1 MKKMVTIKDIAKM
14 ANVSH
19 TTVSRAL
26 NNSPL
31 IKEPTK
37 RKILELAEQLKYT
50 PNVNAKSLVMQKSHT
65 IGLFL
70 TSISEGTSSSFL
82 ADTIKGV
89 NSVIDQDYN
98 LFIRGIDDYKDFSS
112 INRQRFDGIILMS
125 QSVQDNQFIYHV
137 LQKEIPL
144 VVLNREVEEE
154 QVINILSNDEDGAR
168 KAVDYLLDCGHRDI
182 AIIEGTPSF
191 KSTQKRKEG
200 YIKALVERDI
210 PIKGAYSVQGN
221 YDVES
226 GYLAMEQLLE
236 LDKPPSAVFSSNDD
250 MAIGAMKAIFAKGL
264 MVPDDIS
271 VAGFDDIG
279 FTQYTTPRL
288 TTVKRPVEEISI
300 YGAKKILSLVLGKE
314 EKAEKIF
321 AKTELVIR
329 DSVKKI

>member
-1 MKKMVTIKDIAKM
+1 MVTIKDIAKM

>member
-1 MKKMVTIKDIAKM
+1 
-14 ANVSH
+14 
-19 TTVSRAL
+19 
-26 NNSPL
+26 
-31 IKEPTK
+31 
-37 RKILELAEQLKYT
+37 
-50 PNVNAKSLVMQKSHT
+50 
-65 IGLFL
+65 LFL

-89 NSVIDQDYN
+89 NSVISQDYN

-191 KSTQKRKEG
+191 KSSQKRKEG

-210 PIKGAYSVQGN
+210 PIKGSYSVQGN

-226 GYLAMEQLLE
+226 GYLAMEKLLE
-236 LDKPPSAVFSSNDD
+236 LDKPPTAVFCSNDD
-250 MAIGAMKAIFAKGL
+250 MAIGAMKAIFGKGL
-264 MVPDDIS
+264 KVPEDIS

-279 FTQYTTPRL
+279 FTQYTSPRL

-300 YGAKKILSLVLGKE
+300 YGAKKILSLVLGKQQE
-314 EKAEKIF
+314 AEKIF

>member
-1 MKKMVTIKDIAKM
+1 MVTIKDIAKM

-37 RKILELAEQLKYT
+37 RKILELAEQLNYT

-89 NSVIDQDYN
+89 NSVISQDYN

-191 KSTQKRKEG
+191 KSSQKRKEG

-210 PIKGAYSVQGN
+210 PIKGSYSVQGN

-226 GYLAMEQLLE
+226 GYLAMEKLLE
-236 LDKPPSAVFSSNDD
+236 LDKPPTAVFCSNDD
-250 MAIGAMKAIFAKGL
+250 MAIGAMKAIFGKGL
-264 MVPDDIS
+264 KVPEDIS

-279 FTQYTTPRL
+279 FTQYTSPRL

-300 YGAKKILSLVLGKE
+300 YGAKKILSLVLGKQQE
-314 EKAEKIF
+314 AEKIF